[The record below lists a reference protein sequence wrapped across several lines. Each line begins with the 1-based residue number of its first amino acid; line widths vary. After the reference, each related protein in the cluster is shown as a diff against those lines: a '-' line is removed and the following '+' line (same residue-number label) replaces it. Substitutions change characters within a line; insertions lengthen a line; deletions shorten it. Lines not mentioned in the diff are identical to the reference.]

1 MMNNPD
7 LTTPTNVDANGLPI
21 QAAIQPPRPSTIN
34 PRIKPSGAPVSF
46 SPKSQ
51 DTIMSAFGNP
61 VANSYD
67 RTVSG
72 PTPIPEPIIDSN
84 VPTSNFYNT

>member
-1 MMNNPD
+1 MIDNTNLQNQVPADMSTMPAQ
-7 LTTPTNVDANGLPI
+7 TPV
-21 QAAIQPPRPSTIN
+21 N
-34 PRIKPSGAPVSF
+34 PRIKPSGAPVTF

-51 DTIMSAFGNP
+51 NTIMSAFGNP

>member
-1 MMNNPD
+1 MINNMKQLNSNVNDPIIAAQTPMNP
-7 LTTPTNVDANGLPI
+7 G
-21 QAAIQPPRPSTIN
+21 
-34 PRIKPSGAPVSF
+34 IKPSGAPVSF

-51 DTIMSAFGNP
+51 STITSAFGNP